1 VTSTPEPVTFRPR
14 RARKVA
20 VVGAIAIVVVF
31 TAVSFGLSG
40 STGEGRA
47 VFQRG
52 DQSAMIG
59 LGICFAAGMLLF
71 LRPKVVAD
79 VRGLRIRNV
88 FGTYDLPWELIRAV
102 RFERGQSFASVE
114 LLDDDLVTIVAL
126 QVVDKEYALDGVR
139 ALRALHAAARTSTP

>member
-1 VTSTPEPVTFRPR
+1 VTFRPR

-40 STGEGRA
+40 STGEGKA

-79 VRGLRIRNV
+79 ARGLRIRNV
-88 FGTYDLPWELIRAV
+88 FGTYDLPWELVRAV